1 MKANTNNAKPVSKS
15 QAKQPVNPTKTNFFG
30 KLYNLLFHEDLY
42 YRLGGFLIFGLL
54 LFLIVWAVMILF
66 IKKPNLMADSF
77 VVQKFFK
84 PEVLKSFGPWDE
96 QSFKAT
102 WNIFGWKPVV
112 GNVINVIL
120 LMFEYF
126 LNHLVFVLI
135 FIFGLNLFKI
145 GRWSFSMIYF
155 VFYTIMW
162 GVAAGTNSLSFP
174 VGSDPVLGSLIL
186 FARFGLW
193 TWFSYMLLL
202 ISTTQLAAFETP
214 SWTSWDWK
222 KTRKIWPVSFTAE
235 QRELFIY
242 GLLFLLASSLAEA
255 NIFVHYNTF
264 LR

>member
-1 MKANTNNAKPVSKS
+1 MKADTNSAKPASKP
-15 QAKQPVNPTKTNFFG
+15 QAKQPVHSTKANFFV

-42 YRLGGFLIFGLL
+42 YRLGGFLVFGLV
-54 LFLIVWAVMILF
+54 LFLIVWAVMIVF
-66 IKKPNLMADSF
+66 FKAPNLMSDSF

-84 PEVLKSFGPWDE
+84 PEVLKSFGPWDAK
-96 QSFKAT
+96 SFSAV
-102 WNIFGWKPVV
+102 WDIFGWKLVA

-155 VFYTIMW
+155 GFYTIMW

-174 VGSDPVLGSLIL
+174 VGTDQVLGSLIL

-202 ISTTQLAAFETP
+202 ISTTQFAAFETS

-222 KTRKIWPVSFTAE
+222 ATRKIWPVSFNPE

-255 NIFVHYNTF
+255 NIFVHYNTIF
-264 LR
+264 R

>member
-1 MKANTNNAKPVSKS
+1 MKADTNAKPAPKP
-15 QAKQPVNPTKTNFFG
+15 QTKPVNPKNTNFFA

-42 YRLGGFLIFGLL
+42 YRLGGFLIFGLV
-54 LFLIVWAVMILF
+54 LFLIVWAVMVLF
-66 IKKPNLMADSF
+66 IKVPNLMGDSF

-84 PEVLKSFGPWDE
+84 PQVLKSFGPWDE
-96 QSFKAT
+96 KAFAQAL
-102 WNIFGWKPVV
+102 NIFGWKPIT

-135 FIFGLNLFKI
+135 FVFGLNLFKI
-145 GRWSFSMIYF
+145 GRWNFSMIYF
-155 VFYTIMW
+155 AFYTIMW
-162 GVAAGTNSLSFP
+162 GIAAGTNSLAFP
-174 VGSDPVLGSLIL
+174 VGADPVLGSLVL

-202 ISTTQLAAFETP
+202 ISTTQFAAFETS

-222 KTRKIWPVSFTAE
+222 ATRKLWPVSFTPE
-235 QRELFIY
+235 QKELFIY

-255 NIFVHYNTF
+255 NIFVHYNTMF
-264 LR
+264 R